1 MQGVGWEGAIKQG
14 EGVGPDV
21 EKGLNLANDTN
32 EYIELNLFM
41 EIGANN
47 SKIN

>member
-1 MQGVGWEGAIKQG
+1 MAGRVPSNRRREW
-14 EGVGPDV
+14 GPDV